1 MYKAM
6 EVIFRVTLIHKSLIW
21 DLIKILFD
29 NYYAMMLRYPFIIH
43 QSKYLRLNGKFMN

>member
-6 EVIFRVTLIHKSLIW
+6 EVIFRLIW

-29 NYYAMMLRYPFIIH
+29 NYYAMMVRYPFIIH

>member
-6 EVIFRVTLIHKSLIW
+6 EVIFRLSLIW

-43 QSKYLRLNGKFMN
+43 QSKYLRSNKKFMN